1 MNTERITEQNKER
14 LINSIFTNYTNSE
27 DFTFDDYSRLKLLS
41 KISKLEKLKVIE
53 KLSEYKDVV
62 IDTDEKPSF
71 NFIRQEKKCSINE
84 YIPMTNYGSKKR
96 SKRFSTLFQKG
107 LNLNLF
113 TENPRKKIKLSV
125 GNILPNNFDEISEE
139 IEIKK
144 KDNNYNLDR
153 YSLNIPENKNILND
167 EEFLNFSKRA
177 GNSRLL
183 TSRNPISTHEKSFTE
198 TSLNFNKKNEG
209 TDNKVMRLTQSDH
222 RETKLIFQKIPNL
235 KKLSRNINSFNT
247 SNATTSFKSYSSSQ
261 HKPRMSSMFK
271 KIEGKILNNESL
283 FLSVNNNNIKH
294 FNHKENKS
302 GFKTSKQLID
312 RIINDGFVIDKYI
325 KSNRSKSRIAKEN
338 KDKEPVLLKKQE
350 KKKQSNTKKP
360 RLENKKKDLT
370 DEEVF
375 CKKLSLVPGF
385 AKQFFRNIYNRIL
398 FENRVLNKTES
409 HDIKSAVDKLERRKR
424 LIKQLKKDTI
434 QRMRIAQD
442 NIITENDDK
451 IIFDEDKKFLDLYGN
466 FEGLAWLIKK
476 KNIIK
481 YGKIYH

>member
-1 MNTERITEQNKER
+1 MNTERINEQNKER

-27 DFTFDDYSRLKLLS
+27 DFTLDDYSRLKLLS

-153 YSLNIPENKNILND
+153 YSLNIAENKNILND

-177 GNSRLL
+177 GKSRLL

-209 TDNKVMRLTQSDH
+209 TNNRVMRLTQSAH
-222 RETKLIFQKIPNL
+222 RETELMFRKIPNL

-283 FLSVNNNNIKH
+283 FSTANNNNITH

-325 KSNRSKSRIAKEN
+325 KSNRSKSRTAKEN

-350 KKKQSNTKKP
+350 IKKQTNTKKIEKMGYNKNYVKEC
-360 RLENKKKDLT
+360 LEN
-370 DEEVF
+370 
-375 CKKLSLVPGF
+375 
-385 AKQFFRNIYNRIL
+385 NILCNATAAYFLLMNYD
-398 FENRVLNKTES
+398 S
-409 HDIKSAVDKLERRKR
+409 
-424 LIKQLKKDTI
+424 
-434 QRMRIAQD
+434 
-442 NIITENDDK
+442 II
-451 IIFDEDKKFLDLYGN
+451 
-466 FEGLAWLIKK
+466 
-476 KNIIK
+476 
-481 YGKIYH
+481 

>member
-153 YSLNIPENKNILND
+153 YSLNIPENKNI
-167 EEFLNFSKRA
+167 
-177 GNSRLL
+177 
-183 TSRNPISTHEKSFTE
+183 
-198 TSLNFNKKNEG
+198 
-209 TDNKVMRLTQSDH
+209 
-222 RETKLIFQKIPNL
+222 
-235 KKLSRNINSFNT
+235 
-247 SNATTSFKSYSSSQ
+247 
-261 HKPRMSSMFK
+261 
-271 KIEGKILNNESL
+271 
-283 FLSVNNNNIKH
+283 
-294 FNHKENKS
+294 
-302 GFKTSKQLID
+302 
-312 RIINDGFVIDKYI
+312 YI
-325 KSNRSKSRIAKEN
+325 K
-338 KDKEPVLLKKQE
+338 
-350 KKKQSNTKKP
+350 
-360 RLENKKKDLT
+360 
-370 DEEVF
+370 
-375 CKKLSLVPGF
+375 
-385 AKQFFRNIYNRIL
+385 
-398 FENRVLNKTES
+398 
-409 HDIKSAVDKLERRKR
+409 
-424 LIKQLKKDTI
+424 
-434 QRMRIAQD
+434 
-442 NIITENDDK
+442 
-451 IIFDEDKKFLDLYGN
+451 
-466 FEGLAWLIKK
+466 
-476 KNIIK
+476 
-481 YGKIYH
+481 